1 MKNSNQS
8 LLMKFLDPATSEAP
22 TPGISSQNHED
33 LGQIRDTS
41 PASSRN
47 TSKGA
52 LVKETYAVFS
62 TVHAGLPLSDVRQAI
77 LNAEVFQKTSYET
90 RRKIWNALHHRYLL
104 VCAEWIGQAL
114 AAATQEGRQS
124 PEYLS
129 LIYLYF
135 ALRDHLT
142 FDFVTGPVW
151 EKWTQKIIVLEQSDF
166 LLFLEQQA
174 ERFPQIKK
182 WREST
187 RHRLASANLTA
198 LRDFGV
204 LKGVKKKRIQ
214 RPLIAAE
221 TVFHLLS
228 LLRAEG
234 LEGRALIEAPDWR
247 LFLWSE
253 ADIASALAELA
264 QKGWIR
270 FEKAG
275 RTVLLEILRGAE
287 GNP

>member
-1 MKNSNQS
+1 M
-8 LLMKFLDPATSEAP
+8 
-22 TPGISSQNHED
+22 
-33 LGQIRDTS
+33 
-41 PASSRN
+41 
-47 TSKGA
+47 
-52 LVKETYAVFS
+52 VKETYAVFS
-62 TVHAGLPLSDVRQAI
+62 AVHAGMPLSDVRQAI
-77 LNAEVFQKTSYET
+77 LNGEVFQKTSYET
-90 RRKIWNALHHRYLL
+90 RRKIWNALHHRYLS
-104 VCAEWIGQAL
+104 VCSEWIGQAL
-114 AAATQEGRQS
+114 AAATREGRQS

-129 LIYLYF
+129 FVYLYF
-135 ALRDHLT
+135 ALRDRLT

-151 EKWTQKIIVLEQSDF
+151 EKWIQKVTVLEQRDF
-166 LLFLEQQA
+166 LAFLEQQA

-228 LLRAEG
+228 ILSAEG

-253 ADIASALAELA
+253 A
-264 QKGWIR
+264 
-270 FEKAG
+270 
-275 RTVLLEILRGAE
+275 
-287 GNP
+287 

>member
-1 MKNSNQS
+1 MEYLARAFPLND
-8 LLMKFLDPATSEAP
+8 DPEAEFHNLRAL
-22 TPGISSQNHED
+22 SH
-33 LGQIRDTS
+33 IRDLS

-52 LVKETYAVFS
+52 LAKETYAVFNA
-62 TVHAGLPLSDVRQAI
+62 VHAGLPLSDVRQAI
-77 LNAEVFQKTSYET
+77 LNGEVFQKTSYET
-90 RRKIWNALHHRYLL
+90 RRKIWNALHHRYLS
-104 VCAEWIGQAL
+104 VCAAWIGQAL
-114 AAATQEGRQS
+114 AAATRAGRQS

-129 LIYLYF
+129 LVYLYF
-135 ALRDHLT
+135 ALRDRLT
-142 FDFVTGPVW
+142 FEFVTGPVW
-151 EKWTQKIIVLEQSDF
+151 EKWTQKVTVLEQRDF
-166 LLFLEQQA
+166 LVFLEQQT
-174 ERFPQIKK
+174 ETFPHLKK

-221 TVFHLLS
+221 TAFHLLS
-228 LLRAEG
+228 LLSAEG

-253 ADIASALAELA
+253 VDIAYALTELA

-275 RTVLLEILRGAE
+275 RTVLLQILRGSE
-287 GNP
+287 RTL

>member
-1 MKNSNQS
+1 ME
-8 LLMKFLDPATSEAP
+8 FLARAYPPNVDSEAEF
-22 TPGISSQNHED
+22 QD
-33 LGQIRDTS
+33 LRALGQIRDSS

-62 TVHAGLPLSDVRQAI
+62 AVHAGMPLADVRQAI
-77 LNAEVFQKTSYET
+77 LNGEVFQKTSYET

-114 AAATQEGRQS
+114 AAATRAGRQS

-129 LIYLYF
+129 LVYLYF
-135 ALRDHLT
+135 ALRDRLT

-151 EKWTQKIIVLEQSDF
+151 EKWTQKVTVLEQRDF
-166 LLFLEQQA
+166 LVFLEQQA

-221 TVFHLLS
+221 TVFHLVAILN
-228 LLRAEG
+228 AEG
-234 LEGRALIEAPDWR
+234 LEGRALLEAPDWR

-253 ADIASALAELA
+253 ADIAYALTELA

-275 RTVLLEILRGAE
+275 RTVLLQMLRGAE
-287 GNP
+287 GLP

>member
-1 MKNSNQS
+1 MEALARAFPPNV
-8 LLMKFLDPATSEAP
+8 DSEAEF
-22 TPGISSQNHED
+22 QD
-33 LGQIRDTS
+33 LRALSQIRDSS

-62 TVHAGLPLSDVRQAI
+62 AVHAGMPLSDVRQAI

-104 VCAEWIGQAL
+104 VCSEWIGQAL
-114 AAATQEGRQS
+114 AAATREGRQS

-129 LIYLYF
+129 LVYFYF
-135 ALRDHLT
+135 ALRDRLT
-142 FDFVTGPVW
+142 FDFVTGPLW
-151 EKWTQKIIVLEQSDF
+151 EKWTQKVTVLEQRDF
-166 LLFLEQQA
+166 LAFLEQQA

-228 LLRAEG
+228 LLSAEG
-234 LEGRALIEAPDWR
+234 LEGRALIEARDWR

-253 ADIASALAELA
+253 ADIAYALTELG

-275 RTVLLEILRGAE
+275 RTVLLQILRGSE
-287 GNP
+287 GIQ

>member
-1 MKNSNQS
+1 ME
-8 LLMKFLDPATSEAP
+8 FLPLT
-22 TPGISSQNHED
+22 SSQSTNPVLVYRGYERLD
-33 LGQIRDTS
+33 QIRDAS

-62 TVHAGLPLSDVRQAI
+62 AVHAGMPLSDVRQAI
-77 LNAEVFQKTSYET
+77 LNAEVFRKTSYET

-104 VCAEWIGQAL
+104 VCSEWTGQAL
-114 AAATQEGRQS
+114 AAATREGRQS

-129 LIYLYF
+129 LVYFYF
-135 ALRDHLT
+135 ALRDRLT
-142 FDFVTGPVW
+142 FDFVTGPLW
-151 EKWTQKIIVLEQSDF
+151 EKWTQKVTVLEQRDF
-166 LLFLEQQA
+166 LAFLEQQA

-198 LRDFGV
+198 LRDFGI

-228 LLRAEG
+228 LLSAEG
-234 LEGRALIEAPDWR
+234 LEGRALIEARDWR

-253 ADIASALAELA
+253 ADIAYALTELE

-275 RTVLLEILRGAE
+275 RTVLLQILRGAE
-287 GNP
+287 ERP

>member
-1 MKNSNQS
+1 MEA
-8 LLMKFLDPATSEAP
+8 LARAFPPHVDSEAEF
-22 TPGISSQNHED
+22 QD
-33 LGQIRDTS
+33 LRVLSQIRDSS

-62 TVHAGLPLSDVRQAI
+62 AVHAGMPLSSVRQAI

-104 VCAEWIGQAL
+104 VCSKWIGQTL
-114 AAATQEGRQS
+114 AAATREGRQS
-124 PEYLS
+124 SEYLS
-129 LIYLYF
+129 LVYFYF
-135 ALRDHLT
+135 ALRDRLT

-151 EKWTQKIIVLEQSDF
+151 EKWTQKVTVLEQRDF
-166 LLFLEQQA
+166 LAFLEQQA
-174 ERFPQIKK
+174 ETFPHIKK

-228 LLRAEG
+228 LLNAEG

-253 ADIASALAELA
+253 ADIASALSELA
-264 QKGWIR
+264 LKGWIR

-275 RTVLLEILRGAE
+275 RTVLLEILREAE
-287 GNP
+287 GSP

>member
-1 MKNSNQS
+1 MEA
-8 LLMKFLDPATSEAP
+8 LARAFPLDIDSKAEL
-22 TPGISSQNHED
+22 QD
-33 LGQIRDTS
+33 LQALSQIRDSS

-62 TVHAGLPLSDVRQAI
+62 AVRSGLPLSAVRQAV
-77 LNAEVFQKTSYET
+77 LNGKVLQKTSYET
-90 RRKIWNALHHRYLL
+90 RRQIWNALHHRYLS
-104 VCAEWIGQAL
+104 VCPHWIGQSL
-114 AAATQEGRQS
+114 ATATHSGRQS
-124 PEYLS
+124 TEYLS
-129 LIYLYF
+129 LVYVYF
-135 ALRDHLT
+135 ALRDRLT
-142 FDFVTGPVW
+142 FNFMTGPVW
-151 EKWTQKIIVLEQSDF
+151 EKWTQKGTVLEPRDF
-166 LLFLEQQA
+166 LAFLEQQA
-174 ERFPQIKK
+174 ETSPHIKK

-228 LLRAEG
+228 LLSAEG

-253 ADIASALAELA
+253 TDIAYALTELA

-275 RTVLLEILRGAE
+275 RTVLLQILRGAE
-287 GNP
+287 GNQ